1 MLINVRIIF
10 SKTGR
15 AKYVSHLD
23 LMRTITRALRRAA
36 IPLWYTEGF
45 NRHPYLTFAAP
56 LSLGY
61 EGLRESMDI
70 RLEEE
75 MDYAELVS
83 CLNRTLPEGIAAVEA
98 VEAEAKVKELT
109 AAVYRVYLSCAA
121 DAVMNL
127 LSAAE
132 IPVEKRTKKKT
143 VKTVDIRPY
152 FAGASVEDA
161 GEDHCVMTVTLPC
174 GSAEN
179 INPGLFV
186 TALSAHIGDS
196 VSAEVQRLGLLK
208 ANGEEFL

>member
-1 MLINVRIIF
+1 MKTVRIIF

-23 LMRTITRALRRAA
+23 LMRTMTRALRRAA

-70 RLEEE
+70 RLEED
-75 MDYAELVS
+75 MDYGVLVDQ
-83 CLNRTLPEGIAAVEA
+83 LNAVLPIGMVAVEA
-98 VEAEAKVKELT
+98 NEAQAKVKELT
-109 AAVYRVYLSCAA
+109 AAEYRITFGCSASSVKE
-121 DAVMNL
+121 L
-127 LSAAE
+127 LSLPE
-132 IPVEKRTKKKT
+132 IMVEKRTKKKT
-143 VKTVDIRPY
+143 MKTIDIRPY
-152 FAGASVEDA
+152 FSNAVVEA
-161 GEDHCVMTVTLPC
+161 MGENRSAMTVTLSC

-186 TALSAHIGDS
+186 TALGQYLNAS
-196 VSAEVQRLGLLK
+196 VDAEVERQRLLK
-208 ANGEEFL
+208 SDGEEFL

>member
-1 MLINVRIIF
+1 MLKNVRIIF

-23 LMRTITRALRRAA
+23 LMRTMTRALRRAA

-75 MDYAELVS
+75 MDYAVVVER
-83 CLNRTLPEGIAAVEA
+83 LNAVLPEGMMAVEA
-98 VEAEAKVKELT
+98 NEAQAKVKELT
-109 AAVYRVYLSCAA
+109 AAVYCIALDCSA
-121 DAVMNL
+121 DAVNGL
-127 LSAAE
+127 LSASE
-132 IPVEKRTKKKT
+132 ILVEKHTKKKT
-143 VKTVDIRPY
+143 KKTVDIRPY
-152 FAGASVEDA
+152 FADA
-161 GEDHCVMTVTLPC
+161 LVTAADEHKCIMTVTLPC

-186 TALSAHIGDS
+186 TALNQYHNAT
-196 VSAEVQRLGLLK
+196 VSAEIVRQRLLK
-208 ANGEEFL
+208 ADGTEFL

>member
-1 MLINVRIIF
+1 MKTVRIIF

-23 LMRTITRALRRAA
+23 LMRTMTRALRRAA

-70 RLEEE
+70 RMEDD
-75 MDYAELVS
+75 MSYAEVVDR
-83 CLNRTLPEGIAAVEA
+83 LNAVLPEGMVAVEA
-98 VEAEAKVKELT
+98 SEAQAKVKELT
-109 AAVYRVYLSCAA
+109 AAEYRLAFNCSAGPVKE
-121 DAVMNL
+121 L
-127 LSAAE
+127 LSKPE
-132 IPVEKRTKKKT
+132 ILVEKRTKKKT
-143 VKTVDIRPY
+143 MKTIDIHPY
-152 FAGASVEDA
+152 FASAAVETV
-161 GEDHCVMTVTLPC
+161 GEDRCVMSVTLSC

-186 TALSAHIGDS
+186 TSLGHYLDAP
-196 VSAEVQRLGLLK
+196 VEAEVQRQRLLK
-208 ANGEEFL
+208 SDGGEFL